1 MSFHIARL
9 TQLDFGLF
17 FFDFLRFLLSGFEL
31 FAPARGR
38 VSLVIARGVEELG
51 PARGKVSLVLARGV
65 EELGPA
71 RGGVRI
77 FRAPKES
84 NEFNLIMMYGS

>member
-31 FAPARGR
+31 FA
-38 VSLVIARGVEELG
+38 